1 MTTVRRLLQTIITGS
16 SRIMQWSSATAET
29 QRNSCLSTKKV
40 LIRDVIST
48 LVLNLE
54 KCNAPSSNG
63 QMKVILARLQVGVDT
78 EAVGVVVQVAA
89 AEAGEEQE
97 VKP

>member
-48 LVLNLE
+48 LVLNL
-54 KCNAPSSNG
+54 NG
-63 QMKVILARLQVGVDT
+63 QINRNGQIKVILARLQVGVDT
-78 EAVGVVVQVAA
+78 EAVGEVVQVAA
-89 AEAGEEQE
+89 AETGEEQE